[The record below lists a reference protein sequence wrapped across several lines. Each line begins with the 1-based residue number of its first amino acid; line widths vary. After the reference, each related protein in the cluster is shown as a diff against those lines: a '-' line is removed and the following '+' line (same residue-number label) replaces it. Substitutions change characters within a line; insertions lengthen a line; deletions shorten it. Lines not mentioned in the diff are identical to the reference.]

1 MFWPLIVPFMPMALN
16 SALMAAASGLELL
29 QATTS
34 KLQKTSGSKK
44 SFRTDATAELVKF
57 EISIADVSIGL
68 G

>member
-29 QATTS
+29 QAAIS

-44 SFRTDATAELVKF
+44 SFRAAATEELDKF
-57 EISIADVSIGL
+57 EISIAVVSVGL
-68 G
+68 D